1 MFRPIT
7 KRISQR
13 ILASSNLYKNGAF
26 TKFPAQTR
34 ALVAAPKPEQGPLM
48 ERRSDRELPGSHLN
62 VYLFSLFDSFVLNAN
77 KINARRKAR
86 ELGGNLGEINNGG
99 MLWLRTIPIFLVILG
114 SSCLAIFNYQKSS
127 SSVVASTMYALRT
140 STKAREVL
148 GDEVYYTYK
157 MPWIWGE
164 INLLHGKIDIHF
176 SVKGTKQRAVMRF
189 TSHRA
194 KRMGS
199 FVTTEWSLETA
210 DGEKHDLLEG
220 NDPFEIIDAD
230 TSEKKIVGRG
240 SYAPNIS
247 G

>member
-1 MFRPIT
+1 MIRPIT

-13 ILASSNLYKNGAF
+13 IFTSSNLYRNGAF

-34 ALVAAPKPEQGPLM
+34 SLVAAPKPEQGPLM
-48 ERRSDRELPGSHLN
+48 ERRSDRELP
-62 VYLFSLFDSFVLNAN
+62 
-77 KINARRKAR
+77 
-86 ELGGNLGEINNGG
+86 EINNGG

-127 SSVVASTMYALRT
+127 SPVVASTMYALRT

-148 GDEVYYTYK
+148 GDEVYYAYK

-210 DGEKHDLLEG
+210 DGEKHDLFEG